1 MQSSG
6 RGRVGSCSP
15 SSSSLWRRRLKWR
28 DEGALQQD
36 QEEAQI
42 INQWRVSMDPCNNHA
57 IYHNHSLKYI
67 IIIESSQIIAD
78 RNRFEIWTGLAFK
91 VPRASGPS
99 AWIFPEEKRP
109 ILWRVGAD
117 SWWTRGRSRWWTFII
132 IILNRAIRQLFKY
145 NIMTL
150 METFMNIL

>member
-6 RGRVGSCSP
+6 RGRMGRCSLP
-15 SSSSLWRRRLKWR
+15 SSSLWRRRLKWR

-42 INQWRVSMDPCNNHA
+42 INQWRVSMDPCNNHV

-78 RNRFEIWTGLAFK
+78 RNRFEIWSGSASK

-99 AWIFPEEKRP
+99 ALIFPEEKRP
-109 ILWRVGAD
+109 ILCRVGAD
-117 SWWTRGRSRWWTFII
+117 SWRTRGRSRWLFYYWLISVWNCLSSVLWNSSRIMII
-132 IILNRAIRQLFKY
+132 
-145 NIMTL
+145 
-150 METFMNIL
+150 